1 MILSNLR
8 DPRITFEISKLFPVM
23 LEQIAGRG
31 VFGIGSSV
39 LTEGEFFVAEVGVE
53 LLYFLYL
60 LVHGVLLVHQR
71 VYRLILSVT
80 STLPQHITKRLF
92 LQSHIR
98 APTTLNFPEFL
109 EIFIRLSGQTL
120 ACSSQLGHRLGSYLK
135 LLTFKARIRV
145 DVDWIY

>member
-8 DPRITFEISKLFPVM
+8 DPRITFEISKLFPEM

-31 VFGIGSSV
+31 VFGVGSSV

-53 LLYFLYL
+53 LLYFFYF

-71 VYRLILSVT
+71 VYQLILSVT

-98 APTTLNFPEFL
+98 TSTTLNFSEFL
-109 EIFIRLSGQTL
+109 
-120 ACSSQLGHRLGSYLK
+120 
-135 LLTFKARIRV
+135 
-145 DVDWIY
+145 